1 MSYSFAG
8 NKFLVKSVTTAFLPA
23 RVFVPLCQENGVS
36 CESVVVDGARVE
48 EGQVIAEPQSS
59 SDSFYGARIHS
70 PIPGRV
76 LGMKSCTFPNGKCG
90 VALEIA
96 LAGEFSHIGKKPQEI
111 DWKTFGKNSLLN
123 RIGAHGVINTF
134 SMREPTSLAEDIH
147 AIMETS
153 RPRDRQA
160 LSGAKIFVRLY
171 DEDFSCQTDRVLANS
186 QFDKII
192 SAVQILCEIISPKE
206 VVFAYAKNGGALIER
221 LFGLKDEDDERFRFV
236 AMNHRKFPC
245 GTKHDIVERYKKN
258 MRLSDS
264 EREICEE
271 SLFVDCE
278 TLSALYDAV
287 VYNIP
292 VTRVNVSVSGDCL
305 KSSAVLKVC
314 VGTSFKSIA
323 EELGLAKENIGKII
337 VNGNKNGFAVSS
349 LETPVT
355 KYVKSV
361 EFVSHHDTADFS
373 VAYCTGCG
381 KCRASCPAQ
390 ICPDMILS
398 HISGVEVSAEFVR
411 AAALCVECGLCNCVC
426 PVKLPLFQSVKILK
440 ERQNGNK

>member
-1 MSYSFAG
+1 MSYSITG
-8 NKFLVKSVTTAFLPA
+8 NKSLVKSVTTAFLPA
-23 RVFVPLCQENGVS
+23 RVFVPLCQEKGVS
-36 CESVVVDGARVE
+36 CESVVLDGSRVE
-48 EGQVIAEPQSS
+48 EGQVIAEPQS

-76 LGMKSCTFPNGKCG
+76 MGTRICTFPNGKCG
-90 VALEIA
+90 DALEIA
-96 LAGEFSHIGKKPQEI
+96 LAGEFSHIGKKSQEI

-134 SMREPTSLAEDIH
+134 SMREPTSLAGDIH
-147 AIMETS
+147 SIMDAI
-153 RPRDRQA
+153 RPRDRQS
-160 LSGAKIFVRLY
+160 LSSVKIFVRLY
-171 DEDFSCQTDRVLANS
+171 DEDSSCHTDRVLADS
-186 QFDKII
+186 QFDRII
-192 SAVQILCEIISPKE
+192 SAVRILCEIISPKE
-206 VVFAYAKNGGALIER
+206 VVFAYAKNGDALIER
-221 LFGLKDEDDERFRFV
+221 LLSLKDEDDRFRFV
-236 AMNHRKFPC
+236 AMNHKKFPC
-245 GTKHDIVERYKKN
+245 GTKHDIIERYKKN

-264 EREICEE
+264 KREICGE

-278 TLSALYDAV
+278 TLSTLYDAV

-292 VTRVNVSVSGDCL
+292 VTRVNVSVSGNCL

-323 EELGLAKENIGKII
+323 EELGLEKDSIGKII
-337 VNGNKNGFAVSS
+337 VNGSRNGFAVSS
-349 LETPVT
+349 LETPIT

-361 EFVSHHDTADFS
+361 EFVSHHDAANFS

-390 ICPDMILS
+390 ICPDIILS
-398 HISGVEVSAEFVR
+398 HISGVEVPSEFVR
-411 AAALCVECGLCNCVC
+411 AAELCVECGLCNCVC

>member
-1 MSYSFAG
+1 MSYRVAG
-8 NKFLVKSVTTAFLPA
+8 NKFLVKNVTTAFLPA
-23 RVFVPLCQENGVS
+23 RVFVPLCQEKGVL
-36 CESVVVDGARVE
+36 CESVVMDGARVK

-59 SDSFYGARIHS
+59 QDSFYGARIHS

-76 LGMKSCTFPNGKCG
+76 LGVKNCTFPDGKCG
-90 VALEIA
+90 AAMEIA
-96 LAGEFSHIGKKPQEI
+96 LAGEFSHIGKRAQEI

-123 RIGAHGVINTF
+123 RIGAHGVVNTF
-134 SMREPTSLAEDIH
+134 SLREPTSLAEDIH
-147 AIMETS
+147 AILEAS
-153 RPRDRQA
+153 RPRDWEA
-160 LSGAKIFVRLY
+160 SSGIKIFVRLY
-171 DEDFSCQTDRVLANS
+171 DEDSSCQTDRVLAES
-186 QFDKII
+186 QFDKMI
-192 SAVQILCEIISPKE
+192 SAVRILCDILSPKE
-206 VVFAYAKNGGALIER
+206 VVFAYAKNGGALIGR
-221 LFGLKDEDDERFRFV
+221 LSGLKDENDDRFCFV
-236 AMNHRKFPC
+236 AMNQKKFPC
-245 GTKHDIVERYKKN
+245 GTKHDIIERYKKN

-264 EREICEE
+264 ERELCGA

-278 TLSALYDAV
+278 TLSTLYDAV

-314 VGTSFKSIA
+314 VGTSFKGIA
-323 EELGLAKENIGKII
+323 EELGLATENIGKII
-337 VNGNKNGFAVSS
+337 VNGNKNGFSVPS

-361 EFVSHHDTADFS
+361 EFVSYHDAADFS
-373 VAYCTGCG
+373 AAYCTGCG
-381 KCRASCPAQ
+381 TCRASCPAH
-390 ICPDMILS
+390 ICPDMAFS
-398 HISGVEVSAEFVR
+398 HVSGVDVPDEFVR

>member
-1 MSYSFAG
+1 MSYSFTGKKPLA
-8 NKFLVKSVTTAFLPA
+8 KSVATAFLPA
-23 RVFVPLCQENGVS
+23 RVFVPLCQEKGVL
-36 CESVVVDGARVE
+36 CESVVTDGARVE
-48 EGQVIAEPQSS
+48 EGQVIAEPSQ
-59 SDSFYGARIHS
+59 DSFYGAKIHS

-76 LGMKSCTFPNGKCG
+76 LGMKRCTFPNGKCG
-90 VALEIA
+90 AALEIA
-96 LAGEFSHIGKKPQEI
+96 LSGEFSHIGKKSQEI

-123 RIGAHGVINTF
+123 RIGAHGVVNTF
-134 SMREPTSLAEDIH
+134 SLREPTSLAGDIH
-147 AIMETS
+147 EIMEIH
-153 RPRDRQA
+153 RPRDWHA
-160 LSGAKIFVRLY
+160 LSGTKIFIRLY
-171 DEDFSCQTDRVLANS
+171 DEDPSCQTDRVLADS
-186 QFDKII
+186 QFDKMV
-192 SAVQILCEIISPKE
+192 SAVRILCEIISPKE
-206 VVFAYAKNGGALIER
+206 VVFVYAKNDDALIER
-221 LFGLKDEDDERFRFV
+221 LFRLKDEDDERFRFV
-236 AMNHRKFPC
+236 AMNDKKFPC
-245 GTKHDIVERYKKN
+245 GTKHDILERYMKN

-264 EREICEE
+264 EREARAE

-278 TLSALYDAV
+278 TLSTLYDAV

-323 EELGLAKENIGKII
+323 EELGLATENIGKII
-337 VNGNKNGFAVSS
+337 VNGRRNGFAVPS
-349 LETPVT
+349 LDAPVA

-381 KCRASCPAQ
+381 KCRESCPAQ
-390 ICPDMILS
+390 ICPDMALS
-398 HISGVEVSAEFVR
+398 QVAGVEVPSEFVR

-440 ERQNGNK
+440 EMQNGNE